1 MYTIHWLYI
10 SCEIQYLKIYH
21 KFYKV
26 YNLCRIY
33 QMYWISEMKHNIYN
47 EYVRYMINF
56 ISNIYHS
63 GPKGSLSQ
71 QKLIIYMSY
80 IFKKVMK
87 NAIQIHWNQNRALR
101 EFNVMDIYFH
111 LYYGHPQ
118 WILRIGEVF
127 PHLYSKLKKYPHSV
141 IYFLKGIIEAYLNM

>member
-1 MYTIHWLYI
+1 MPYPTCHISLDVLGTIWGPKAQRGLAWSYRQKGPKPSAGAI
-10 SCEIQYLKIYH
+10 KRGKYCPELLL
-21 KFYKV
+21 F
-26 YNLCRIY
+26 
-33 QMYWISEMKHNIYN
+33 
-47 EYVRYMINF
+47 F
-56 ISNIYHS
+56 IVHS
-63 GPKGSLSQ
+63 GPEGSLSQ